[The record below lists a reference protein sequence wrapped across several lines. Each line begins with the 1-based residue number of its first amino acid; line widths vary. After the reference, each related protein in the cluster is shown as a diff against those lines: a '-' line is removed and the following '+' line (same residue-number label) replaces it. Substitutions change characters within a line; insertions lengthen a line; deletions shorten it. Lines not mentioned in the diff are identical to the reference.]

1 MTSFCTIGGCLLL
14 MFLVRDELKNVES
27 CISQVNRDIDEQSTK
42 SWKILRELNVDSS
55 IIRERRE
62 ALRKLHRLSTA
73 SAIGISRK
81 RVVVSPIEREASINT
96 RDGYVEESKGGLDQQ
111 PGTDSVGPINGYASA
126 TYSYSP
132 PSSFPNANPTSSQSN
147 PYSSTGYGGSTE
159 YGAQVEAIK
168 KAPECKCSLTNNCPP
183 GPEGPKGTPG
193 MNGIDGDAGF
203 EGVNGKDFDD
213 IVEYTPLL
221 NSCVTC
227 PEGERGPPGKLGKR
241 GARGLRGPGG
251 LAGIPGRSGIPG
263 IPGTI
268 GADGAPGPDGE
279 VGPPGSPGM
288 DGIRGQGKTGAKGPQ
303 GPQGIMGPPGD
314 DGEDGG
320 DGTFGPIGERG
331 APGEKGETGKNGEIG
346 AVGVEGEP
354 GIDGEYCRCP
364 RHISQYASP
373 VNRIL

>member
-1 MTSFCTIGGCLLL
+1 MVSGTSINVRAMKFWITVRNHASLVMVTMTSFCTIGGCLLL

-203 EGVNGKDFDD
+203 EGVNGK
-213 IVEYTPLL
+213 
-221 NSCVTC
+221 S
-227 PEGERGPPGKLGKR
+227 
-241 GARGLRGPGG
+241 
-251 LAGIPGRSGIPG
+251 
-263 IPGTI
+263 
-268 GADGAPGPDGE
+268 GE
-279 VGPPGSPGM
+279 VNHSSSHVFVLFPRDS
-288 DGIRGQGKTGAKGPQ
+288 
-303 GPQGIMGPPGD
+303 
-314 DGEDGG
+314 
-320 DGTFGPIGERG
+320 
-331 APGEKGETGKNGEIG
+331 EKSKS
-346 AVGVEGEP
+346 AL
-354 GIDGEYCRCP
+354 IDT
-364 RHISQYASP
+364 
-373 VNRIL
+373 N